1 MNIIEFRDF
10 YRSELEKTNKESDY
24 IFKILLKEL
33 CNIDPLK
40 IALDPSFI
48 IKPKYEMLLKAS
60 LKNILR
66 NYPLDYIINKKCFF
80 WL

>member
-40 IALDPSFI
+40 IALDPNFI
-48 IKPKYEMLLKAS
+48 IKPKM
-60 LKNILR
+60 R
-66 NYPLDYIINKKCFF
+66 CF
-80 WL
+80 